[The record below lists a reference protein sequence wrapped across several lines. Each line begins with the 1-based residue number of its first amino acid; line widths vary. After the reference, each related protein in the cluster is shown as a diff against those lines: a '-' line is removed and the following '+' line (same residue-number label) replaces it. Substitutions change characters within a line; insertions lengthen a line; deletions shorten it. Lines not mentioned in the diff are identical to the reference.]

1 MSTLP
6 EGWSRKSLGE
16 VAEVTSGGTPDRKN
30 ELYWGGSIP
39 WVTTGE
45 INFNIISATREY
57 ITEAGLK
64 ASSAKLLPIGTVLM
78 AMYGQGMTRGR
89 VAILSVEGAVNQNC
103 AAIKA
108 GPQCDHLYLYHYLAH
123 NYDNIRSL
131 SHYGGVDHLNNN
143 LVRNIILPL
152 PPLAEQRKIAAIL
165 GAWDEAIAAA
175 ERLVATLRER
185 KRGLMQRLLTERV
198 RFPEFAGRAWQEREL
213 RECVEPVSRIAKVQP
228 GQHYNLVGVRWYLE
242 GAHIHDTVSG
252 DNVVTQ
258 ALSRIHENDI
268 LYNKMWVTKAA
279 FAIAKAEHHG
289 AYGTSEYPTFT
300 AKSNLDVRYLEYA
313 FHDPRFLHEARAL
326 CRGTTGRARL
336 NPDDFLKLKL
346 LLPDRE
352 EQTKIA
358 NVLETAQQE
367 SDHAQRH
374 VIALKEQKRG
384 LMQRLLTGQVRVQVD
399 EEQPA

>member
-1 MSTLP
+1 MLNLNS
-6 EGWSRKSLGE
+6 
-16 VAEVTSGGTPDRKN
+16 
-30 ELYWGGSIP
+30 SILS
-39 WVTTGE
+39 
-45 INFNIISATREY
+45 N
-57 ITEAGLK
+57 
-64 ASSAKLLPIGTVLM
+64 LPI
-78 AMYGQGMTRGR
+78 Y
-89 VAILSVEGAVNQNC
+89 
-103 AAIKA
+103 
-108 GPQCDHLYLYHYLAH
+108 
-123 NYDNIRSL
+123 
-131 SHYGGVDHLNNN
+131 
-143 LVRNIILPL
+143 L

-175 ERLVATLRER
+175 ERLVAVLRER
-185 KRGLMQRLLTERV
+185 KRGLMQRLLTGRV

-228 GQHYNLVGVRWYLE
+228 GQHYNLIGVRWYLE

-336 NPDDFLKLKL
+336 NPDDFLRLKL

-367 SDHAQRH
+367 IDQSQRQ

-384 LMQRLLTGQVRVQVD
+384 LMQRLLTGQVRVRVD